1 MSSCARWLVVE
12 VFVLEDRCYVLEAE
26 EATPRSEAASQKPLH
41 FQWPSAGRIFTLK
54 GSFRVVDHLEIQKN
68 DSLCIFCSKGVR
80 LFVLCNFELLNWGV
94 WPVLGSSRD
103 NATQEE
109 GAVAGTPLL
118 VSQAKSSR
126 IFK

>member
-1 MSSCARWLVVE
+1 MSGCARWLVVE

-41 FQWPSAGRIFTLK
+41 FRWPRASRIFTLE

-68 DSLCIFCSKGVR
+68 DSLWIFCSKGVR
-80 LFVLCNFELLNWGV
+80 LFVLCNFELLNWGA
-94 WPVLGSSRD
+94 WPVLCPPRG

-109 GAVAGTPLL
+109 DGRHSSLSVP
-118 VSQAKSSR
+118 SQIK
-126 IFK
+126 